1 MFPPPHLAEMR
12 ILPGAPP
19 SRPADERVPAF
30 AALATAVVG
39 AINIASALTPELPSR
54 VAALLSLAPVA
65 EMELARSLAFP
76 GGVGLLAAAW
86 LLFRRRRRAVRA
98 AIALLL
104 AMGLVDVLKGL
115 DVEEALVSWALAY
128 GLWRWRDTFH
138 VIYTGHPPQA
148 TTVPGERSLAAAVVR
163 RHGADTLAAFK
174 LRGDLQRRW
183 SRDGGALAGY
193 RVQAGALLLAGDPV
207 GTEDGKAA
215 LLREAIEHARRHGLA
230 LGVVAAS
237 AAFAD
242 VARECG
248 LYRLYM
254 GDEALVATGPMDLS
268 SPASKTL
275 RKAVRRVDRHGY
287 RAELS
292 RGADLDPATLAR
304 LEAVSDGWRA
314 GVPERGFSM
323 AHDRLDD
330 ELLPDA
336 LVVVARDGD
345 GAIRGF
351 LHFVPSFGRAAA
363 SLGFMR
369 RDRDTPNGL
378 TEFLVVESARL
389 LGEAGFDEFSLNFA
403 TFGRWLRAPE
413 NALERTLARFLRV
426 ADRWFQIERLHRFNA
441 RFAPRWEPRY
451 LLFSHPLQ
459 LPRVGLATL
468 LAEGWLPA
476 PPSQRALRKLVLEV
490 LPARSS
496 KR

>member
-1 MFPPPHLAEMR
+1 MFAPPHLTAMR
-12 ILPGAPP
+12 FLPGAPP
-19 SRPADERVPAF
+19 SRPADERVPAL

-39 AINIASALTPELPSR
+39 AINIASALTPEMPAR
-54 VAALLSLAPVA
+54 VKALLTLAPVA

-76 GGVGLLAAAW
+76 AGVGLLAAAW
-86 LLFRRRRRAVRA
+86 MLFRRRRRAARA

-104 AMGLVDVLKGL
+104 AMGALDVLKGL

-138 VIYTGHPPQA
+138 VIYAGHPPEA
-148 TTVPGERSLAAAVVR
+148 TVPGERSLAAAVVR
-163 RHGADTLAAFK
+163 LHGADTLAAFK
-174 LRGDLQRRW
+174 LRGDLHRRW
-183 SRDGGALAGY
+183 SEDGGALAGY
-193 RVQAGALLLAGDPV
+193 RVQAGTLLLAGDPV
-207 GTEDGKAA
+207 GTDEAKVA
-215 LLREAIEHARRHGLA
+215 LLRDAIEHTRRHGLS

-242 VARECG
+242 VAREAG

-275 RKAVRRVDRHGY
+275 RKAVRRVDRNGY

-292 RGADLDPATLAR
+292 RVADLDPATLAR
-304 LEAVSDGWRA
+304 LEAVSEGWRA

-330 ELLPDA
+330 DLLPDA
-336 LVVVARDGD
+336 LVVLARDGD
-345 GAIRGF
+345 GAVRGF
-351 LHFVPSFGRAAA
+351 LHFVPSFGRSAA

-403 TFGRWLRAPE
+403 TFGRWLRAPA
-413 NALERTLARFLRV
+413 NALERALARLLRV
-426 ADRWFQIERLHRFNA
+426 ADRWFQIERLYRFNA

-468 LAEGWLPA
+468 CAEGWLPA
-476 PPSQRALRKLVLEV
+476 PPSQGTIRKRALEV
-490 LPARSS
+490 LPARIS

>member
-1 MFPPPHLAEMR
+1 MR
-12 ILPGAPP
+12 FLPGAPP
-19 SRPADERVPAF
+19 PRPAEERVPALV
-30 AALATAVVG
+30 ALATAVVG

-54 VAALLSLAPVA
+54 VDALLTLAPVA
-65 EMELARSLAFP
+65 EIELARSLAFP
-76 GGVGLLAAAW
+76 AGVGLLAAAW
-86 LLFRRRRRAVRA
+86 LLFRRRRRAAHA

-104 AMGLVDVLKGL
+104 AMGAVDLLKGL
-115 DVEEALVSWALAY
+115 DVEEALLSWALAG

-138 VIYTGHPPQA
+138 VISAGLPPEA
-148 TTVPGERSLAAAVVR
+148 AVPGERSLAAAVVR

-193 RVQAGALLLAGDPV
+193 CVRAGTLLLAGDPV
-207 GTEDGKAA
+207 GTEEAKAA
-215 LLREAIEHARRHGLA
+215 LLQDAIEHARGHGLA

-242 VARECG
+242 IARESG

-268 SPASKTL
+268 SPATKTL
-275 RKAVRRVDRHGY
+275 RKAVGRVARHGY
-287 RAELS
+287 RAELL
-292 RGADLDPATLAR
+292 RVADLDADTLGR
-304 LEAVSDGWRA
+304 LEAVSEGWRA

-336 LVVVARDGD
+336 LVVLARDRD
-345 GAIRGF
+345 GAVRGF
-351 LHFVPSFGRAAA
+351 LHFVPTFGRAAA

-389 LGEAGFDEFSLNFA
+389 LGEAGLEEFSLNFA
-403 TFGRWLRAPE
+403 TFGRWLRAPA
-413 NALERTLARFLRV
+413 NALERALARLLRV

-468 LAEGWLPA
+468 WAEGWLPA
-476 PPSQRALRKLVLEV
+476 PPSQHALRKRALEV
-490 LPARSS
+490 LPARAF
-496 KR
+496 RR

>member
-1 MFPPPHLAEMR
+1 MR
-12 ILPGAPP
+12 FLPGAPP
-19 SRPADERVPAF
+19 SRPADERVPAL
-30 AALATAVVG
+30 AALATAIVG
-39 AINIASALTPELPSR
+39 VINIASALTPEMPGR
-54 VAALLSLAPVA
+54 VADLLSLGPVA
-65 EMELARSLAFP
+65 EMELARSLALP
-76 GGVGLLAAAW
+76 AGIGLLAAAW
-86 LLFRRRRRAVRA
+86 MLFRRRRRAARA
-98 AIALLL
+98 AIVLLL
-104 AMGLVDVLKGL
+104 VMGVVDVLKGL

-138 VIYTGHPPQA
+138 VIYAGHPPEA
-148 TTVPGERSLAAAVVR
+148 TVPGERSLAAAVVR

-174 LRGDLQRRW
+174 LRGDVQRRW

-193 RVQAGALLLAGDPV
+193 RVQAGTLLVAGDPV
-207 GTEDGKAA
+207 GTAEAKAA
-215 LLREAIEHARRHGLA
+215 LLRDAIEHCRRHGLA

-242 VARECG
+242 IARESG

-254 GDEALVATGPMDLS
+254 GDEALVATGTMDLS

-275 RKAVRRVDRHGY
+275 RKAVRRVARHGY

-292 RGADLDPATLAR
+292 RVAELDPATLAR
-304 LEAVSDGWRA
+304 LEAVSERWRA

-336 LVVVARDGD
+336 LVVLARDDAGTV
-345 GAIRGF
+345 RGF

-403 TFGRWLRAPE
+403 TFGRWLRAPA
-413 NALERTLARFLRV
+413 NALERGLARLLRF
-426 ADRWFQIERLHRFNA
+426 ADRWFQIERLYRFNA
-441 RFAPRWEPRY
+441 RFSPRWEPRY

-468 LAEGWLPA
+468 WAEGWLP
-476 PPSQRALRKLVLEV
+476 PPAAQRTTQKVAVEALLAHS
-490 LPARSS
+490 ARP
-496 KR
+496 